1 VFSSDYQ
8 LGGITVFDAPMEM
21 RRPMF
26 ISLDPPVHDEQ
37 RKAVS
42 PIVAPSNLA
51 NLEGLIRQRVCTIL
65 DGLPRNATFLAELAR
80 ELKRA
85 CGSGGAVRESA
96 VEIQGDHRD
105 RLRAL
110 LGGKGWTVKG

>member
-1 VFSSDYQ
+1 VSSKPGARPVYSTESGR
-8 LGGITVFDAPMEM
+8 LCPKCGWPAEACRCSTRFDEALPA
-21 RRPMF
+21 R
-26 ISLDPPVHDEQ
+26 
-37 RKAVS
+37 
-42 PIVAPSNLA
+42 IVAKLRI
-51 NLEGLIRQRVCTIL
+51 ETGGRGGKTVTVV